1 MKQKRPLQCQLEM
14 TLEDYKKL
22 GSLPPQSIIQE
33 NPGKRL
39 VDLMTDRELI
49 DHLNELKAKLDKL
62 ADKSNFDN
70 VLAQNIFYA
79 KVKDYNRSIE
89 FLQSIDHLP
98 KGFERYDVAVAKEN
112 WRSMRAEMFKDRLS
126 KIQTKTQ
133 PNFQRITE
141 KSHNSKMFVVLI
153 GIFVIVLLGILFGF
167 HFEIF

>member
-98 KGFERYDVAVAKEN
+98 KGFERSGPFAYF
-112 WRSMRAEMFKDRLS
+112 R
-126 KIQTKTQ
+126 
-133 PNFQRITE
+133 
-141 KSHNSKMFVVLI
+141 
-153 GIFVIVLLGILFGF
+153 
-167 HFEIF
+167 